1 MAILNRILSVL
12 ILITGVAA
20 LVFGFLLFGKRTE
33 LRQRGNKMAE
43 GVASM
48 AKALDANSG
57 TQVAK
62 EVSSEDEGAGG
73 NLGVAQF
80 AKLDARL
87 KQAQDQANQIRDQR
101 DRLGELLSKISK
113 DFGIENMTPELFQIV
128 ESHQQA
134 IEDLGTKLEASR
146 LRKEALADRLE
157 EVAAT
162 VGVPIDS
169 RTLRNVGD
177 PAAFKTAADGIM
189 AKVTTNAASRE
200 RMSQALR
207 RIGNKLEDKTP
218 TDISALKDAPDDV
231 VAATLN
237 VLDNM
242 NEQVAGYDKIKVDLD
257 QLRVSMGEQVKKAE
271 ECFAQ
276 VNMLEN
282 QLADANAE
290 LERLQGGT
298 TTTTTTTT
306 TIDDPLRPPG
316 GGQDFD
322 GSVVKVN
329 YKFNYVII
337 TLGQKDGLLN
347 NLTMTVHRDREFI
360 CKIQVSKVYEN
371 YAVAEILPD
380 LKQGD
385 VIEGDRVFY
394 YN

>member
-33 LRQRGNKMAE
+33 LRERGNKMAV
-43 GVASM
+43 GVANV
-48 AKALDANSG
+48 AQALDANSG

-80 AKLDARL
+80 AKLDGRL

-101 DRLGELLSKISK
+101 DRLGESLSKISK

-134 IEDLGTKLEASR
+134 IADLGAKLEASR

-169 RTLRNVGD
+169 RALRNVGD

-189 AKVTTNAASRE
+189 EKVKTNGASRE

-207 RIGNKLEDKTP
+207 RIGNKLEDKTQ

-242 NEQVAGYDKIKVDLD
+242 NEQVAGHDKIKVERD
-257 QLRVSMGEQVKKAE
+257 QLKVNLDEQVKKAE

-276 VNMLEN
+276 VNILEN

-290 LERLQGGT
+290 LEKLRGGGT
-298 TTTTTTTT
+298 TPVPTNGE
-306 TIDDPLRPPG
+306 PVLPG
-316 GGQDFD
+316 PGAKDFD

-360 CKIQVSKVYEN
+360 CKIQVSKVYES